1 MFSDQQDEQKLY
13 HSIATVATLLLQ
25 IGEVGKA
32 FQSQTAQWHKVNSDM
47 PAGDESCDESCDGTG
62 EKQQR
67 VVKTAS
73 GDGCCEGQGGKSAE
87 VVEDLAGTGQVGA
100 TGKDCGSGDKE
111 DHRRLEITTD
121 SGTGDKDASKVKIE
135 NVRHENGSK
144 ETEERNEESPKLDNV
159 CKEKDTFQPDVTQNT
174 NGAKSQVVKETD
186 SLCGAGADRPI
197 DASQSTTAIGRAE
210 GPIDESRSV
219 STRQTSV
226 SSCSLVDLDWSITF
240 EQFLASILT
249 EPPLVKYFEEQI
261 DINIAIEYYRNRSQ
275 IL

>member
-1 MFSDQQDEQKLY
+1 MFSDQQNEQKLY

-32 FQSQTAQWHKVNSDM
+32 FQSQSQKVNSAT
-47 PAGDESCDESCDGTG
+47 PTGDESCDGISK
-62 EKQQR
+62 KQQR
-67 VVKTAS
+67 VVKTTAS

-87 VVEDLAGTGQVGA
+87 VAEDLSGTGEMGT

-111 DHRRLEITTD
+111 DHRRLDTTTD
-121 SGTGDKDASKVKIE
+121 SGTGEKVANKVKVE
-135 NVRHENGSK
+135 NVRHENENGSK
-144 ETEERNEESPKLDNV
+144 EPEEGNEESPKLGNV

-174 NGAKSQVVKETD
+174 NGAKSQVVNETD
-186 SLCGAGADRPI
+186 SSCGAGAGADRPI
-197 DASQSTTAIGRAE
+197 DASRSTTAIGRAE

-226 SSCSLVDLDWSITF
+226 SSCSLVDPDWSITF

-249 EPPLVKYFEEQI
+249 EPPLVQHFEEQI

>member
-32 FQSQTAQWHKVNSDM
+32 FQSQTAQWKNVNSVT
-47 PAGDESCDESCDGTG
+47 PPSDESCDGIG

-67 VVKTAS
+67 FVNTTAS
-73 GDGCCEGQGGKSAE
+73 GDGCCEGQGRESAE
-87 VVEDLAGTGQVGA
+87 VAEDLSGTGEVGT

-111 DHRRLEITTD
+111 DQRRLDITTD
-121 SGTGDKDASKVKIE
+121 SGTGEQDASNVKVE
-135 NVRHENGSK
+135 NVRHENKNGSK
-144 ETEERNEESPKLDNV
+144 ETEEGNEESPKLDNV
-159 CKEKDTFQPDVTQNT
+159 CKEQDNFQPDVTQNT
-174 NGAKSQVVKETD
+174 NRAKSQVVKETNT
-186 SLCGAGADRPI
+186 SCGAGADQPI
-197 DASQSTTAIGRAE
+197 DASRSTRAIGRAE
-210 GPIDESRSV
+210 GPMDESQSV

-249 EPPLVKYFEEQI
+249 EPPLVKYFEEEI